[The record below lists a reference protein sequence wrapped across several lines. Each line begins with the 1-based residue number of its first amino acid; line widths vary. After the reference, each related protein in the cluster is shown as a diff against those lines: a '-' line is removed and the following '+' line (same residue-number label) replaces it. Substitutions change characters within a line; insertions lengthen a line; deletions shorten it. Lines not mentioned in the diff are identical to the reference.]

1 MSWPF
6 IIILAITALFYAAF
20 PGIGGLVARG
30 QWRVF
35 RRSLITASG
44 YPTASPPAVG
54 REHRAFVGCFR
65 FFGTLEAIQGEDR
78 IWITNGRFSVAVYL
92 RNVRVYLVPEEAPSL
107 RPQAEPSSA
116 HFLRSAPWNA
126 IFSLPEGTPVFV
138 AGALFSEE
146 GRGVFRAYGRTRL
159 LVVIHECPPESLLAR
174 AISGGRHRNEL
185 VNPLTVPSLAIG
197 ALSLMII
204 ALSLLGSPEYRLA
217 ALLALS
223 LALAPLTPFLPPGFL
238 LYFAYRSVWKRG
250 RRLRVQRDRI
260 RSPLRYFES
269 MEEVSPA
276 RAGAAGAE
284 RAGGAS
290 ADPGSRVATSAGG
303 RLGTARDGAPA
314 IRHTLLPDQ
323 EPYVMIRGSLAV
335 DGSGAEPRPGSR
347 AILCGGQRIEIPE
360 GTEQADVS
368 LPWMFRWLVRKREWV
383 VFSGCRRDEDGVTLR
398 RAQDPMAEQLIVPG
412 DPREISGA
420 SERAARGFQAL
431 AGFLLIV
438 DVAVNFPLL
447 VLLLT
452 RLIR

>member
-20 PGIGGLVARG
+20 PGAGALVART
-30 QWRVF
+30 QWRLF
-35 RRSLITASG
+35 RRSIITASG
-44 YPTASPPAVG
+44 YPTASPLAVG
-54 REHRAFVGCFR
+54 REHGAFVGCFR

-78 IWITNGRFSVAVYL
+78 IWITNGRFSVAAYL
-92 RNVRVYLVPEEAPSL
+92 RNLRVYLVPEGESSPG
-107 RPQAEPSSA
+107 PQAD
-116 HFLRSAPWNA
+116 HILRSAPWNA

-146 GRGVFRAYGRTRL
+146 GRGVFRSHGRVRL
-159 LVVIHECPPESLLAR
+159 LVVIHECPRENLLSR
-174 AISGGRHRNEL
+174 AIIGGRHRNEL

-204 ALSLLGSPEYRLA
+204 ALSLLGTPEYRLA

-223 LALAPLTPFLPPGFL
+223 LALVPLTPFLPPGFL

-250 RRLRVQRDRI
+250 RHLRAQRDTI
-260 RSPLRYFES
+260 RAPLRYFETP
-269 MEEVSPA
+269 EESSGSAGWVGPYA
-276 RAGAAGAE
+276 THMAGPYAARRAGLYA
-284 RAGGAS
+284 
-290 ADPGSRVATSAGG
+290 
-303 RLGTARDGAPA
+303 ARDGKPA
-314 IRHTLLPDQ
+314 TRYTLLPDQ
-323 EPYVMIRGSLAV
+323 EPYVMIRGSPAM
-335 DGSGAEPRPGSR
+335 DGTR
-347 AILCGGQRIEIPE
+347 AILCGDQRIEIPE
-360 GTEQADVS
+360 GTAEAEVS
-368 LPWMFRWLVRKREWV
+368 LPWMYRRLARQGEWV
-383 VFSGCRRDEDGVTLR
+383 VFSGCRRDEDGLTLR

-412 DPREISGA
+412 DPGEISRA

-431 AGFLLIV
+431 AGFLLIL

>member
-6 IIILAITALFYAAF
+6 IIILAITTLFYAAF
-20 PGIGGLVARG
+20 PGVGALVART

-35 RRSLITASG
+35 RRSITAASG
-44 YPTASPPAVG
+44 YPTARPPAVG
-54 REHRAFVGCFR
+54 REHGAFVGCFR

-78 IWITNGRFSVAVYL
+78 IWITNGRFSVAAYL
-92 RNVRVYLVPEEAPSL
+92 RNVRVYLVPEGGPSPS
-107 RPQAEPSSA
+107 PQAEPTAS
-116 HFLRSAPWNA
+116 HVLRSAPWNA

-146 GRGVFRAYGRTRL
+146 GRGVFRADGRIRL
-159 LVVIHECPPESLLAR
+159 LVVIHECPPESLLSR

-223 LALAPLTPFLPPGFL
+223 LGLVPLTPFLPPGFP

-250 RRLRVQRDRI
+250 RHLRAQRDIVRA
-260 RSPLRYFES
+260 PLRYFEPL
-269 MEEVSPA
+269 EETP
-276 RAGAAGAE
+276 GAARNGK
-284 RAGGAS
+284 
-290 ADPGSRVATSAGG
+290 
-303 RLGTARDGAPA
+303 PA
-314 IRHTLLPDQ
+314 MRHTLLPDQ
-323 EPYVMIRGSLAV
+323 EPYVMIRGSPAM
-335 DGSGAEPRPGSR
+335 DGTH
-347 AILCGGQRIEIPE
+347 AIFCGGERIEIPE
-360 GTEQADVS
+360 GTDQAEVS
-368 LPWMFRWLVRKREWV
+368 LPWVYRRLARQREWV

-398 RAQDPMAEQLIVPG
+398 RSQDPMAEQLIVPG
-412 DPREISGA
+412 DPRELSRA

-431 AGFLLIV
+431 AGFLLIL

-447 VLLLT
+447 VMLLT